1 MIEEIPETLTIKD
14 HILPFCK
21 TKPRG
26 EEVNTR
32 DSLC

>member
-1 MIEEIPETLTIKD
+1 MTKEIPEILTIED

-26 EEVNTR
+26 EKVDTHS
-32 DSLC
+32 DKG

>member
-26 EEVNTR
+26 EVVDVGDEN
-32 DSLC
+32 C